1 MIPSQANYIM
11 VQIIDKFSAK
21 DLTKLLLIKYNILI
35 KDLTSKVSSEF
46 VRIAVRNTVENNKL
60 IAALHEEFK

>member
-1 MIPSQANYIM
+1 MTN
-11 VQIIDKFSAK
+11 
-21 DLTKLLLIKYNILI
+21 LLIKTVENFLIKYNILI